1 MKVWTIADGAREKT
15 GYRNGDHQ
23 LGADLSPTLNCIDQT
38 AICIDQTASSQLT
51 LYVEDS
57 PAKTSAWPDA
67 VLAWL
72 ESDPAFG
79 INSIASLANSL
90 PVGFL
95 SRTSLA
101 FYPATEDGT
110 LPSSFAGWSNSGTAS
125 PGGFLTLNTSEWPKD
140 AAVCSLSDVL
150 ETQPVPPKYFLSPKA
165 CRGILRRAEKR
176 ERELPKALRDALA
189 QVAAGIQT
197 TTAHKEDS

>member
-1 MKVWTIADGAREKT
+1 M
-15 GYRNGDHQ
+15 
-23 LGADLSPTLNCIDQT
+23 
-38 AICIDQTASSQLT
+38 SQLT
-51 LYVEDS
+51 LSVEDS
-57 PAKTSAWPDA
+57 LAKTSAWLDA
-67 VLAWL
+67 VLDWL
-72 ESDPAFG
+72 ASDPDFG
-79 INSIASLANSL
+79 ISSIASLANSL

-125 PGGFLTLNTSEWPKD
+125 PGGFLTLSTSEWPSD

-150 ETQPVPPKYFLSPKA
+150 ETGEVPPKFYFSPKA

-176 ERELPKALRDALA
+176 ERELPKALREALA
-189 QVAAGIQT
+189 QVAAETPMTIERK
-197 TTAHKEDS
+197 ADL

>member
-15 GYRNGDHQ
+15 GYRSGDHQ

-38 AICIDQTASSQLT
+38 ALCIDQTAPSQLT
-51 LYVEDS
+51 LSVEDS
-57 PAKTSAWPDA
+57 PAKTSAWLDA
-67 VLAWL
+67 VLDWL
-72 ESDPAFG
+72 VSDPDFG

-101 FYPATEDGT
+101 FYPATEEET
-110 LPSSFAGWSNSGTAS
+110 LPSSFAGWSNSGMAS
-125 PGGFLTLNTSEWPKD
+125 LGGYLTLSTSEWPSD

-150 ETQPVPPKYFLSPKA
+150 ETGPVPPKYFLSPKA
-165 CRGILRRAEKR
+165 CLGILRRAEKR
-176 ERELPKALRDALA
+176 GRELPPSLRAALEHAA
-189 QVAAGIQT
+189 QMT
-197 TTAHKEDS
+197 TKPRQGT